1 VEPELVHSLELR
13 TPDGHP
19 LQGGYDVVSCGRC
32 GTGYADVAVDQRVY
46 DRYYAE
52 RAKYAADTATVHG
65 VSAEP
70 AWVRARFDEA
80 AARISAHLPRPA
92 RIVDIGCS
100 TGSLLG
106 ALRRRGYADVVG
118 VDPSPACADTAWR
131 LHGAPVH
138 VGTLRQLPEGI
149 GTFDCVCLTGVLE
162 HVWDLD
168 GAMAAIMS
176 LLRPGGAV
184 YVEVPD
190 ASRYLDPFISPFE
203 DFHTEHV
210 NHFSAVT
217 LAVLGA
223 RFGLETVWSGA
234 ADNDIVP
241 GATAAVAAVCWRR
254 GCGTP
259 FAGRDP
265 ALVASLRAFTAQ
277 SRDAWQRMDDALRAD
292 LGGSPDFVLWGIGEL
307 SVKLLASTVLAE
319 RSAAAL
325 VDGNASRHGL
335 RFDGLEVRSPRALPP
350 GAAPIVIGSFLRVAS
365 IRASIEA
372 LGLPNRVVTLSA
384 PWAGRRWDDGW
395 PRAGAQEVLQR

>member
-1 VEPELVHSLELR
+1 VGPELVHTLALR

-19 LQGGYDVVSCGRC
+19 LQGGYDVVSCQRC
-32 GTGYADVAVDQRVY
+32 GTGYADVAVDPCVY

-52 RAKYAADTATVHG
+52 RAKYAADAATVHG
-65 VSAEP
+65 ASAEP
-70 AWVRARFDEA
+70 EWARARFDEA
-80 AARISAHLPRPA
+80 ASRIAALLPRPA

-118 VDPSPACADTAWR
+118 VDPSPACAGTAWQV
-131 LHGAPVH
+131 HGASVH
-138 VGTLRQLPEGI
+138 VGTFRQLPSGI

-168 GAMAAIMS
+168 GAMAAITS

-184 YVEVPD
+184 YVEVPN

-210 NHFSAVT
+210 NHFSAAT

-254 GCGTP
+254 GHGTP
-259 FAGRDP
+259 FPGRDED
-265 ALVASLRAFTAQ
+265 LVDSLHAFTAR
-277 SRDAWQRMDDALRAD
+277 SRHAWQRMDDALRAD
-292 LGGSPDFVLWGIGEL
+292 LVGSPGYVLWGMGEL
-307 SVKLLASTVLAE
+307 SMKLLASTVLAE
-319 RSAAAL
+319 RAPAAF

-335 RFDGLEVRSPRALPP
+335 RVGGLEVRGPGAVPP
-350 GAAPIVIGSFLRVAS
+350 GAAPIVIGSFLRVGS
-365 IRASIEA
+365 IRRSIEA
-372 LGLPNRVVTLSA
+372 LGLPNPVVTLSA
-384 PWAGRRWDDGW
+384 PWGGRRWDDGW
-395 PRAGAQEVLQR
+395 PRAGTQEVLQR